1 MRLRGQDGEHGYAM
15 AALLVGLAVMAVLM
29 SAALPAWR
37 HQARREKEAELAF
50 RGEQYVRAIQLYQ
63 AKMGPGMFPPSFDV
77 LVQQKFLR
85 KKYQD
90 PMSPDG
96 EFMPRYAGVN
106 PMPGPANQPG
116 PGANRGQ
123 APQLGVGSQMSR
135 GGGTGSSMIPGQMG
149 GGRGN
154 QPGGIIGVYSK
165 SREASIM
172 VYRGATHYNEW
183 QFVFAGIRNQPGG
196 GMGVGPDGRGRGG
209 QQFPGQQFPGGGTGI
224 GGPGRGG
231 RGGRGG
237 FPAPDGRG
245 GSGSGGRGMTPIIR
259 PPGQ

>member
-1 MRLRGQDGEHGYAM
+1 MRLRGQDADRGYAM
-15 AALLVGLAVMAVLM
+15 AALLVGLAVMAILM

-85 KKYQD
+85 KKYKD

-106 PMPGPANQPG
+106 PMPGQQTG
-116 PGANRGQ
+116 PGGARSGGPGQ
-123 APQLGVGSQMSR
+123 TPQLGVGTQMTP
-135 GGGTGSSMIPGQMG
+135 GGGVPGGSIMPGQR

-165 SREASIM
+165 SRESSIR

-183 QFVFAGIRNQPGG
+183 QFIFAGIRNQPGG
-196 GMGVGPDGRGRGG
+196 GVGPDGRGRGG
-209 QQFPGQQFPGGGTGI
+209 QTMPGGVLPGMGFPGGGRGRR
-224 GGPGRGG
+224 GFPGPGGG
-231 RGGRGG
+231 RGPG
-237 FPAPDGRG
+237 
-245 GSGSGGRGMTPIIR
+245 R

>member
-1 MRLRGQDGEHGYAM
+1 MRLRGQDGDRGYAM
-15 AALLVGLAVMAVLM
+15 AALLVGLAVMAILM

-37 HQARREKEAELAF
+37 HQARREREAELAF

-85 KKYQD
+85 KKYKD

-106 PMPGPANQPG
+106 PMPGQRGQPG
-116 PGANRGQ
+116 QQGAPGQPGAGGAGRGQ
-123 APQLGVGSQMSR
+123 TPQLGVGSQITP
-135 GGGTGSSMIPGQMG
+135 GGGIGSSMTPGQA

-165 SREASIM
+165 SREASIR

-196 GMGVGPDGRGRGG
+196 GIGAGG
-209 QQFPGQQFPGGGTGI
+209 QQVPGAVPGPGGRRGFPGPGTGPGGRSGFPGS
-224 GGPGRGG
+224 GG
-231 RGGRGG
+231 RGGRG
-237 FPAPDGRG
+237 
-245 GSGSGGRGMTPIIR
+245 R